1 MESALFSGLQGLFLG
16 VANLGLGQVIMIL
29 VGSALLYLGIKK
41 GYEPLLL
48 VPIGFGAILVNI
60 PLADMMGEEG
70 FLRFFY
76 DAGVLTEVFPLLIF
90 IGIGAMTDFQPL
102 LENPKI
108 ILLGAAGQFGIF
120 LTLLLALALGF
131 DKLDAVAVAIIGAC
145 DGPTA
150 IYVSS
155 KFAPHL
161 LGAMI
166 DFGPV
171 LANPIV
177 LLFGAAGQFGIF
189 LTLFLALW
197 LGFLRQEAVSIA
209 VIGACDGPTAIF
221 VTSRYA
227 PALLPAVSIAAYS
240 YMSLV
245 PLIQPPIMRLLTT
258 DRERKIVMGVVKQ
271 PVSKTTKILFP
282 IVVTIFASILAPKG
296 APLIGTVML
305 GNLMKESGVVDRL
318 KSASENEIANIVT
331 LLLGLC
337 IGATME
343 ADKFLRAQT
352 LLILGL
358 GFVAISLDT
367 AVGVLFGKLM
377 CFLTGGKIN
386 PLIGAAGISAFPMSA
401 RVVQAEGQKYN
412 KKNYLLMHAMS
423 ANAGGQIGSV
433 IAAAVMLS
441 VLQGMGIIGG

>member
-1 MESALFSGLQGLFLG
+1 MESALVSGLQGLLLG
-16 VANLGLGQVIMIL
+16 VSNLGPGQVIML
-29 VGSALLYLGIKK
+29 VIASTLLYLGIKK

-60 PLADMMGEEG
+60 PLADMMGKEG

-131 DKLDAVAVAIIGAC
+131 EKLDAVAVAIIGAC

-155 KFAPHL
+155 KFAPHM
-161 LGAMI
+161 LGA
-166 DFGPV
+166 
-171 LANPIV
+171 
-177 LLFGAAGQFGIF
+177 
-189 LTLFLALW
+189 
-197 LGFLRQEAVSIA
+197 VS
-209 VIGACDGPTAIF
+209 V
-221 VTSRYA
+221 
-227 PALLPAVSIAAYS
+227 AAYS

-245 PLIQPPIMRLLTT
+245 PLIQPPIMRALTSEK
-258 DRERKIVMGVVKQ
+258 ERQIVMGVAKRE
-271 PVSKTTKILFP
+271 PISKTTKIVFP

-305 GNLMKESGVVDRL
+305 GNLMRESGVVDRL
-318 KSASENEIANIVT
+318 KNTAENEITNIVT

-343 ADKFLRAQT
+343 ASNFLRGET

-358 GFVAISLDT
+358 GFIAISLDT

-377 CFLTGGKIN
+377 CAMTGGKIN

-401 RVVQAEGQKYN
+401 RVVQVEGQKYN

-441 VLQGMGIIGG
+441 VLQGMGIVGG

>member
-1 MESALFSGLQGLFLG
+1 LLLFLG
-16 VANLGLGQVIMIL
+16 I
-29 VGSALLYLGIKK
+29 SK

-60 PLADMMGEEG
+60 PLAGLMEEHG
-70 FLRFFY
+70 ILRFFY
-76 DAGVLTEVFPLLIF
+76 DTGILTEIFPVLIF
-90 IGIGAMTDFQPL
+90 LGIGAMTDFSPL

-120 LTLLLALALGF
+120 LTLLLALATGF
-131 DKLDAVAVAIIGAC
+131 DRLDAVAVAIIGAC

-155 KFAPHL
+155 KYAPHL
-161 LGAMI
+161 LGA
-166 DFGPV
+166 
-171 LANPIV
+171 
-177 LLFGAAGQFGIF
+177 
-189 LTLFLALW
+189 
-197 LGFLRQEAVSIA
+197 VS
-209 VIGACDGPTAIF
+209 V
-221 VTSRYA
+221 
-227 PALLPAVSIAAYS
+227 AAYS

-258 DRERKIVMGVVKQ
+258 DREKKIVMGVVRQ
-271 PVSKTTKILFP
+271 PVSRTTKIVFP
-282 IVVTIFASILAPKG
+282 IAVTVFASILAPIG
-296 APLIGTVML
+296 TPLIGTVML

-318 KSASENEIANIVT
+318 KKASENEITNIVT
-331 LLLGLC
+331 LLLGLT

-352 LLILGL
+352 LLVLGL
-358 GFVAISLDT
+358 GLIAIGLDT
-367 AVGVLFGKLM
+367 VVGVLFGKLM
-377 CFLTGGKIN
+377 CVLTGGKVN
-386 PLIGAAGISAFPMSA
+386 PLIGAAGISAFPMAA

-412 KKNYLLMHAMS
+412 KRSYLLMHAMS

-441 VLQGMGIIGG
+441 VLTGMGIVAQ

>member
-1 MESALFSGLQGLFLG
+1 MESALVNGIQGLFLG
-16 VANLGLGQVIMIL
+16 VVNIGIGQVIMIVL
-29 VGSALLYLGIKK
+29 ACLLLYLGIKK

-60 PLADMMGEEG
+60 PEAHMMDKEG

-76 DAGVLTEVFPLLIF
+76 DAGVRTEVFPLLIF

-102 LENPKI
+102 LQNPKI

-120 LTLLLALALGF
+120 ITLLLALALGF
-131 DKLDAVAVAIIGAC
+131 DKLDAVAVAVIGAC

-155 KFAPHL
+155 KFAPHM
-161 LGAMI
+161 LGA
-166 DFGPV
+166 
-171 LANPIV
+171 
-177 LLFGAAGQFGIF
+177 
-189 LTLFLALW
+189 
-197 LGFLRQEAVSIA
+197 VS
-209 VIGACDGPTAIF
+209 V
-221 VTSRYA
+221 
-227 PALLPAVSIAAYS
+227 AAYS

-245 PLIQPPIMRLLTT
+245 PLIQPPIMRVLTT
-258 DRERKIVMGVVKQ
+258 EKERQIVMGAAKLD
-271 PVSKTTKILFP
+271 PISKTTRIVFP
-282 IVVTIFASILAPKG
+282 IAVTIFASILAPKG

-305 GNLMKESGVVDRL
+305 GNLLRECGVVERL

-343 ADKFLRAQT
+343 ADKFLKAQT
-352 LLILGL
+352 LLVLLL
-358 GFVAISLDT
+358 GFIAISLDT
-367 AVGVLFGKLM
+367 AVGILFGKAM
-377 CFLTGGKIN
+377 CALTGGKIN

-412 KKNYLLMHAMS
+412 KKSYLLMHAMS

-441 VLQGMGIIGG
+441 VLQGMGIVGG

>member
-1 MESALFSGLQGLFLG
+1 MESALAFGLKGLFLG
-16 VANLGLGQVIMIL
+16 IANIGIGNVIMIMI
-29 VGSALLYLGIKK
+29 GSALLYLGIRK

-60 PLADMMGEEG
+60 PLSEMMAEG
-70 FLRFFY
+70 GFIRFFY
-76 DAGVLTEVFPLLIF
+76 DIGVRTEIFPLLIF
-90 IGIGAMTDFQPL
+90 LGIGAMTDFQPL
-102 LENPKI
+102 LQNPKI

-120 LTLLLALALGF
+120 ITLLLALALGF

-155 KFAPHL
+155 KFAPHM
-161 LGAMI
+161 LGA
-166 DFGPV
+166 
-171 LANPIV
+171 
-177 LLFGAAGQFGIF
+177 
-189 LTLFLALW
+189 
-197 LGFLRQEAVSIA
+197 VS
-209 VIGACDGPTAIF
+209 V
-221 VTSRYA
+221 
-227 PALLPAVSIAAYS
+227 AAYS

-245 PLIQPPIMRLLTT
+245 PLIQPPIMRALTT
-258 DRERKIVMGVVKQ
+258 EKERQIVMGAGKLE
-271 PVSKTTKILFP
+271 PISKTTKIVFP
-282 IVVTIFASILAPKG
+282 IAVTIFASILAPKG
-296 APLIGTVML
+296 APLIGTVMF
-305 GNLMKESGVVDRL
+305 GNLLRECGVVDRL

-343 ADKFLRAQT
+343 ADKFLKTQT

-358 GFVAISLDT
+358 GFIAISLDT

-377 CFLTGGKIN
+377 CMLTGGKIN

-412 KKNYLLMHAMS
+412 KKSYLLMHAMS

-441 VLQGMGIIGG
+441 VLQGVGIVGG

>member
-1 MESALFSGLQGLFLG
+1 MDSTLVSGLQGLFLG
-16 VANLGLGQVIMIL
+16 VLNLGIGHIIMLVIAC
-29 VGSALLYLGIKK
+29 SLLYLGIEK

-48 VPIGFGAILVNI
+48 VPIGFGAIMVNI
-60 PLADMMGEEG
+60 PLADMMGKDG

-102 LENPKI
+102 LQNPKI

-120 LTLLLALALGF
+120 LTLLLALALGM
-131 DKLDAVAVAIIGAC
+131 DKLDAVAVAVIGAC

-155 KFAPHL
+155 KFAPHM
-161 LGAMI
+161 LGA
-166 DFGPV
+166 
-171 LANPIV
+171 
-177 LLFGAAGQFGIF
+177 
-189 LTLFLALW
+189 
-197 LGFLRQEAVSIA
+197 VS
-209 VIGACDGPTAIF
+209 V
-221 VTSRYA
+221 
-227 PALLPAVSIAAYS
+227 AAYS

-245 PLIQPPIMRLLTT
+245 PLIQPPIMRVLTT
-258 DRERKIVMGVVKQ
+258 EKEKQ
-271 PVSKTTKILFP
+271 IIMSAAKSAPISKTAKIAFP

-296 APLIGTVML
+296 APLIATVML
-305 GNLMKESGVVDRL
+305 GNLFRESGCVDRL

-343 ADKFLRAQT
+343 ADKFLRGQT
-352 LLILGL
+352 LMVLAL
-358 GFVAISLDT
+358 GFIAISLDT
-367 AVGVLFGKLM
+367 AVGLLFGKVM

-401 RVVQAEGQKYN
+401 RVVQVEGQKYN
-412 KKNYLLMHAMS
+412 KKSYLLMHAMS

-441 VLQGMGIIGG
+441 VLQGMGIVGG

>member
-1 MESALFSGLQGLFLG
+1 MESALVSGLQGLVLG
-16 VANLGLGQVIMIL
+16 LTNLGPGHVVMML
-29 VGSALLYLGIKK
+29 VGAVLLYLGISK

-60 PLADMMGEEG
+60 PLAGLMDENGI
-70 FLRFFY
+70 LRFFY
-76 DAGVLTEVFPLLIF
+76 NTGVLTEVFPVLIF
-90 IGIGAMTDFQPL
+90 LGIGAMTDFQPL

-131 DKLDAVAVAIIGAC
+131 DKLDAVAVAVIGAC

-161 LGAMI
+161 LGA
-166 DFGPV
+166 
-171 LANPIV
+171 
-177 LLFGAAGQFGIF
+177 
-189 LTLFLALW
+189 
-197 LGFLRQEAVSIA
+197 VS
-209 VIGACDGPTAIF
+209 V
-221 VTSRYA
+221 
-227 PALLPAVSIAAYS
+227 AAYS

-271 PVSKTTKILFP
+271 PVSKRTKIVFP
-282 IVVTIFASILAPKG
+282 IIVTIVASILAPIG
-296 APLIGTVML
+296 TPLIGTVML
-305 GNLMKESGVVDRL
+305 GNLMRESGVVERL
-318 KSASENEIANIVT
+318 KAASENEITNIVT

-343 ADKFLRAQT
+343 ADKFLRGET
-352 LLILGL
+352 LLVLALGL
-358 GFVAISLDT
+358 VAIGLDT
-367 AVGVLFGKLM
+367 AVGVLFGKAM
-377 CFLTGGKIN
+377 CLFTGGKIN
-386 PLIGAAGISAFPMSA
+386 PLIGAAGISAFPMAA
-401 RVVQAEGQKYN
+401 RVAQTEGQKYN
-412 KKNYLLMHAMS
+412 KKSYLLMHAMS

-441 VLQGMGIIGG
+441 VLRGMGIVGS

>member
-1 MESALFSGLQGLFLG
+1 MESALFDGVRGLFLG
-16 VANLGLGQVIMIL
+16 ILNLGFGQVVMIAVACL
-29 VGSALLYLGIKK
+29 LLYLGIKK

-60 PLADMMGEEG
+60 PLAGMMGEEG

-76 DAGVLTEVFPLLIF
+76 DAGVRTEIFPLLIF

-102 LENPKI
+102 LQNPKI

-120 LTLLLALALGF
+120 ITLLLALALGF

-155 KFAPHL
+155 KFAPHM
-161 LGAMI
+161 LGA
-166 DFGPV
+166 
-171 LANPIV
+171 
-177 LLFGAAGQFGIF
+177 
-189 LTLFLALW
+189 
-197 LGFLRQEAVSIA
+197 VS
-209 VIGACDGPTAIF
+209 V
-221 VTSRYA
+221 
-227 PALLPAVSIAAYS
+227 AAYS

-245 PLIQPPIMRLLTT
+245 PLIQPPIMRLMTT
-258 DRERKIVMGVVKQ
+258 EKERQIVMGASKLD
-271 PVSKTTKILFP
+271 PISKTTKIVFP
-282 IVVTIFASILAPKG
+282 IAVTIFASILAPKG

-305 GNLMKESGVVDRL
+305 GNLLRESGVVERL

-343 ADKFLRAQT
+343 ADKFLKGQT
-352 LLILGL
+352 LLVLLL
-358 GFVAISLDT
+358 GFIAISLDT
-367 AVGVLFGKLM
+367 AVGVLFGKVM
-377 CFLTGGKIN
+377 CALTNGKIN

-401 RVVQAEGQKYN
+401 RVVQSEGQKYN
-412 KKNYLLMHAMS
+412 KKSYLLMHAMS

-441 VLQGMGIIGG
+441 VLQGMGIVGQ

>member
-1 MESALFSGLQGLFLG
+1 MESALVSGLHGLVLG
-16 VANLGLGQVIMIL
+16 ILNLTPDHVIMLLIAS
-29 VGSALLYLGIKK
+29 GLLYLGIKK

-60 PLADMMGEEG
+60 PLADMMGKEG

-120 LTLLLALALGF
+120 LTLLLALAVGF

-155 KFAPHL
+155 KFAPHM
-161 LGAMI
+161 LGA
-166 DFGPV
+166 
-171 LANPIV
+171 
-177 LLFGAAGQFGIF
+177 
-189 LTLFLALW
+189 
-197 LGFLRQEAVSIA
+197 VS
-209 VIGACDGPTAIF
+209 V
-221 VTSRYA
+221 
-227 PALLPAVSIAAYS
+227 AAYS

-245 PLIQPPIMRLLTT
+245 PLIQPPIMRALTT
-258 DRERKIVMGVVKQ
+258 EKEKAIVMGAVRQ

-318 KSASENEIANIVT
+318 KSASANEIANVVT

-343 ADKFLRAQT
+343 ADKFLRGQT
-352 LLILGL
+352 LLILAL
-358 GFVAISLDT
+358 GFIAISLDT
-367 AVGVLFGKLM
+367 AVGILFGKLM

-386 PLIGAAGISAFPMSA
+386 PLIGAAGISAFPMAA
-401 RVVQAEGQKYN
+401 RVVQVEGQKYN

-441 VLQGMGIIGG
+441 VLQGMGIVGG